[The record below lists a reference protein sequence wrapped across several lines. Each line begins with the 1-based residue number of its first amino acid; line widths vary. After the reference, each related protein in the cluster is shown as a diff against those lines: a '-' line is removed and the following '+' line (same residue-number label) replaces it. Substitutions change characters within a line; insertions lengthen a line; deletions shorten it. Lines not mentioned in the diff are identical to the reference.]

1 MSGADNQP
9 RGARI
14 GAAGCPVAAALGA
27 REGGGAVTLA
37 TRVMSTLIVV
47 LGLVIVV
54 AGAAR
59 GDILRVV
66 IGLLFV
72 AAGAG
77 RLYLQ
82 RERR

>member
-1 MSGADNQP
+1 M
-9 RGARI
+9 
-14 GAAGCPVAAALGA
+14 
-27 REGGGAVTLA
+27 TLA
-37 TRVMSTLIVV
+37 TRVMSTLIVL

-54 AGAAR
+54 TGIVR
-59 GDILRVV
+59 GDVLRAV